1 MMYAIKMMIAIRK
14 SFFLLVLC
22 CSSCRAFSTI
32 SSPSDTATLTGI
44 TSLKGG
50 DIDSAISHFQE
61 AINLDESNSEAY
73 LHLGLSYKRQK
84 NLAQASIVFRRAS
97 ELIEIQNDAPKNY
110 NDARYELGMVL
121 SEMGYVDEAVGLFQ
135 ELVTL
140 EDEEPS
146 QQSPPSANENSNRR
160 PSKAKI
166 QLANVLLDGCGKKS
180 EAFTTFRQCCTYCE
194 QSPMSLLAG
203 ITLDSMKNHLEA
215 EEHYTKSVAN
225 TEKLEEVVSELALYL
240 MLSKIRQGEKSD
252 DVAILRGRLLDYVR
266 SSTDYILSTP
276 LKKTLPPSLYYFTYD
291 MIQLA
296 LQSTQQTMKERGGLI
311 LEFGVYHGKTIRMIA
326 SHFTQ
331 EAIHGFDT
339 FTGIPEDWHS
349 TPSGSYST
357 HGTVPSAPNN
367 VEYHVGLFSDTL
379 SGFLD
384 QHEGAPVQFMNI
396 DYDLYSSTKDVLDV
410 IHDRIVEG
418 TVIVFDEYVMNP
430 NWEKDEY
437 KAFQEAVQ
445 EYGWEYEYIA
455 ISVITGQAIV
465 RITKA

>member
-1 MMYAIKMMIAIRK
+1 
-14 SFFLLVLC
+14 
-22 CSSCRAFSTI
+22 
-32 SSPSDTATLTGI
+32 
-44 TSLKGG
+44 
-50 DIDSAISHFQE
+50 
-61 AINLDESNSEAY
+61 
-73 LHLGLSYKRQK
+73 
-84 NLAQASIVFRRAS
+84 
-97 ELIEIQNDAPKNY
+97 
-110 NDARYELGMVL
+110 
-121 SEMGYVDEAVGLFQ
+121 
-135 ELVTL
+135 
-140 EDEEPS
+140 
-146 QQSPPSANENSNRR
+146 
-160 PSKAKI
+160 
-166 QLANVLLDGCGKKS
+166 
-180 EAFTTFRQCCTYCE
+180 
-194 QSPMSLLAG
+194 
-203 ITLDSMKNHLEA
+203 
-215 EEHYTKSVAN
+215 
-225 TEKLEEVVSELALYL
+225 
-240 MLSKIRQGEKSD
+240 
-252 DVAILRGRLLDYVR
+252 
-266 SSTDYILSTP
+266 
-276 LKKTLPPSLYYFTYD
+276 
-291 MIQLA
+291 
-296 LQSTQQTMKERGGLI
+296 MKERGGLI